1 MTERTLRGLSRNF
14 VIPAGTQVVLRTNRP
29 LLDAT
34 DKFKKP
40 GAVGSVIKC
49 PPNNESN
56 YLIQFTD
63 GSQVEASFE
72 ELSLRRREIDDLLAN
87 TPEFKPTIIFRCQV
101 GSKAY
106 GLSTESSDDD
116 YRGIYL
122 PPADIHW
129 SLHEVPRQLEFQDG
143 HDEVYF
149 ELERFLRLALKA
161 NPNILEMLWTP
172 LVLNT
177 TPLGDQLLSIRKSF
191 LSKHL
196 YKTYSGYV
204 LSQFRRMKNSY
215 EKSGTFKKKHAMH
228 LIRLLISGLEAL
240 KTGEIR
246 VAIEEQRDFLLS
258 IRNGELSFEE
268 IRKHAFQ
275 LDAEFQTTF
284 ETTRLPEQPDVPT
297 VNQFLIDARR
307 AMTQN

>member
-1 MTERTLRGLSRNF
+1 MTERTIRGLSRNF
-14 VIPAGTQVVLRTNRP
+14 VIPAGTQVVLRSNRP
-29 LLDAT
+29 LLDT
-34 DKFKKP
+34 PDEFKKP

-49 PPNNESN
+49 PPNNEGN

-63 GSQVEASFE
+63 GRQVEAGFDD
-72 ELSLRRREIDDLLAN
+72 LALRRREIDDLLAN
-87 TPEFKPTIIFRCQV
+87 TPDFTPTILYRCQV

-116 YRGIYL
+116 YRGIYIA
-122 PPADIHW
+122 PADIHW
-129 SLHEVPRQLEFQDG
+129 SLHEVPQQLEFKEG

-177 TPLGDQLLSIRKSF
+177 SPLGDQLLSIRNAF

-204 LSQFRRMKNSY
+204 LSQFRRMKNSF
-215 EKSGTFKKKHAMH
+215 EKSGTFKRKHAMH
-228 LIRLLISGLEAL
+228 LIRLLISGLDAL

-246 VAIEEQRDFLLS
+246 VAIDQHRDFLLS
-258 IRNGELSFEE
+258 IRNGELTFEQ

-275 LDAEFQTTF
+275 LDAEFQSAF
-284 ETTRLPEQPDVPT
+284 EITDLPEQPEVET
-297 VNQFLIDARR
+297 VNAFLVEARR
-307 AMTQN
+307 SMVS